1 MLQQTTVAAVVPYY
15 RRWIERYPSVD
26 KLARAPLRDVLK
38 SWQGLGYYARARNLH
53 RAAKEI
59 VKSHGGRVPRDYQ
72 ALRRL
77 PGFGPYTAA
86 AVASLA
92 FDQPY
97 PVLEANV
104 RRVLMRMLRLKG
116 VSGPAQDGKLAARLR
131 GLASKRYPGLFNQAL
146 MELGALVCRPGHP
159 QCLACPVAR
168 HCLAYRFG
176 EQEIIPRPRK
186 LDLRRV
192 EAVLAIVEHE
202 GRYLIQKRPEKGL
215 LAGLW
220 EFPGGKVE
228 PGESPARALRR
239 EIREELGTELLEP
252 PRRLVRV
259 KHAYT
264 RFLVTLQAFECRL
277 KPPLP
282 RGPRLRWV
290 SLAGLRRYPFP
301 SGSAK
306 VVDFLDGKT
315 KIECSQR

>member
-15 RRWIERYPSVD
+15 RRWLERYPDIES
-26 KLARAPLRDVLK
+26 LARAPLRSVLK
-38 SWQGLGYYARARNLH
+38 SWQGLGYYSRARHLH
-53 RAAKEI
+53 RAARKI
-59 VKSHGGRVPRDYQ
+59 VKDLGGRLPGDYQ

-92 FDQPY
+92 FDEPR

-104 RRVLMRMLRLKG
+104 RRVLMRMFRLKDG
-116 VSGPAQDGKLAARLR
+116 SGPAVDRLLTARLQS
-131 GLASKRYPGLFNQAL
+131 LASRRHPGLFNQAL

-159 QCLACPVAR
+159 RCLACPVSG
-168 HCLAYRFG
+168 HCLAYRSG
-176 EQEIIPRPRK
+176 EQEIIPRPK
-186 LDLRRV
+186 TLDLRRV
-192 EAVLAIVEHE
+192 EAVVAVVERD
-202 GRYLIQKRPEKGL
+202 GRYLIQQRPEKGL

-228 PGESPARALRR
+228 PGESRVRALRR
-239 EIREELGTELLEP
+239 ELGEELGAEVLELRPLIT
-252 PRRLVRV
+252 V

-264 RFLVTLQAFECRL
+264 RFLVTLHAFECRL

-282 RGPRLRWV
+282 RGPRLRWA
-290 SLAGLRRYPFP
+290 SLRGLRGYPFP

-306 VVDFLDGKT
+306 VVDFLGGKT
-315 KIECSQR
+315 RI

>member
-15 RRWIERYPSVD
+15 RRWLERYPDVGR
-26 KLARAPLRDVLK
+26 LAKAPLREVLK
-38 SWQGLGYYARARNLH
+38 TWQGLGYYARARNLH
-53 RAAKEI
+53 LAAKEV
-59 VKSHGGRVPRDYQ
+59 VKTYGGRIPADPRV
-72 ALRRL
+72 LRRL

-92 FDQPY
+92 FDGPY

-104 RRVLMRMLRLKG
+104 RRVLMRLLRLRG
-116 VSGPAQDGKLAARLR
+116 VSGPAQDGKLTARLEE
-131 GLASKRYPGLFNQAL
+131 LASKKHPGLFNQAL
-146 MELGALVCRPGHP
+146 MELGALICRPGHP
-159 QCLACPVAR
+159 LCLACPVTG
-168 HCLAYRFG
+168 HCLAYRYG
-176 EQEIIPRPRK
+176 EQEIIPSPKK
-186 LDLRRV
+186 LDLRRI
-192 EAVLAIVEHE
+192 EAVLAIIEHR

-228 PGESPARALRR
+228 PGESPLRALRR
-239 EIREELGTELLEP
+239 EVGEELGAELRGS
-252 PRRLVRV
+252 PRRLIRV

-264 RFLVTLQAFECRL
+264 RFLVTLQAYECRL
-277 KPPLP
+277 APPLP

-306 VVDFLDGKT
+306 VVDFLSGKT
-315 KIECSQR
+315 KI